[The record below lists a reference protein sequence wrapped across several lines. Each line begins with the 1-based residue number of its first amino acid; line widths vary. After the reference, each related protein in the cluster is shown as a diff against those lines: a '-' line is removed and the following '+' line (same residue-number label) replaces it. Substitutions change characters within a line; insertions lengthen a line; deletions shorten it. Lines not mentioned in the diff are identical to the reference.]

1 MSDIDK
7 RLEELVRLATKP
19 RQGDGVTMACDE
31 LCSVSIPL
39 ASSLLRA
46 RKALREVSEQSIPEA
61 PRAKARAFE
70 IVRSTMD
77 RVDAA
82 LADPELE
89 ESLL

>member
-1 MSDIDK
+1 MSDSAK
-7 RLEELVRLATKP
+7 ALEKLA
-19 RQGDGVTMACDE
+19 RIGE
-31 LCSVSIPL
+31 IPNLENSL
-39 ASSLLRA
+39 AAALLRA

-82 LADPELE
+82 LADTELE